1 VTIPGRGG
9 HPSPEELDLLL
20 EDGPESA
27 GVGGAPQRDTTAAH
41 VAGCARCAAT
51 VEEMAWVREL
61 LRAEARRVPPPPLD
75 LAARLTAALDAER
88 RAPRGPHRP
97 EADVVPL
104 SRRRAGV
111 PRWLA
116 AAAGLVVLGGVATAA
131 TQLLGGDA
139 DVTSAGAAR
148 DTEHAA
154 AGGAE
159 VATSQPEAGTGVAA
173 AALAP
178 VVRTGQDYTAE
189 GLDEQVRDL
198 LVAAAAV
205 APAPRD
211 GALPPALAAPQ
222 SRAEPGTGPS
232 SGPARLAAPDALAG
246 CLAAIGAADSVPQ
259 AVDLATYE
267 GRPVAV
273 IVLPADRGRSRVWV
287 VDAACGPGDDGLVTY
302 RVVAP

>member
-1 VTIPGRGG
+1 
-9 HPSPEELDLLL
+9 
-20 EDGPESA
+20 
-27 GVGGAPQRDTTAAH
+27 
-41 VAGCARCAAT
+41 
-51 VEEMAWVREL
+51 
-61 LRAEARRVPPPPLD
+61 VPD
-75 LAARLTAALDAER
+75 
-88 RAPRGPHRP
+88 RP

-131 TQLLGGDA
+131 TQLLGSDDA
-139 DVTSAGAAR
+139 VTSAGAAR
-148 DTEHAA
+148 DTEDSAG
-154 AGGAE
+154 GGAE
-159 VATSQPEAGTGVAA
+159 VAPSQPDAGAGVAA

-189 GLDEQVRDL
+189 ELGEQVHDL

-205 APAPRD
+205 APAPGDDAR
-211 GALPPALAAPQ
+211 PPALAAPQ
-222 SRAEPGTGPS
+222 SRSELGPEPSG
-232 SGPARLAAPDALAG
+232 GPARLAAPDALAG
-246 CLAAIGAADSVPQ
+246 CLAAIGAPDSVPQ

-273 IVLPADRGRSRVWV
+273 IVLPADGGRSRVWI
-287 VDAACGPGDDGLVTY
+287 VDAACGRGDGGLVEY